1 MWTWS
6 PAKLVYVFWLKE
18 NRPKIFIRIWTD
30 CSWPFSAYGSFAV
43 KCKKNP
49 KTTFGLIGASCMNG
63 KNCRKYFIPIPTFP
77 IQSFHWTECQKCLN
91 MKMKF
96 NSYDLD
102 LFTISYLFTFCYN
115 QLFVYILFQLAVYLN
130 DEIWFLCNPLFVVIL

>member
-1 MWTWS
+1 MLWEIQKNTFFGANCQKVWQYFLE
-6 PAKLVYVFWLKE
+6 KINKFWVFFLSERVW
-18 NRPKIFIRIWTD
+18 
-30 CSWPFSAYGSFAV
+30 
-43 KCKKNP
+43 KNP

-96 NSYDLD
+96 NSYGLD

-115 QLFVYILFQLAVYLN
+115 HLFVYILFQLA
-130 DEIWFLCNPLFVVIL
+130 DEIWFLCNPLIVVIL

>member
-1 MWTWS
+1 MTQKNLQRAFPYYKINPS
-6 PAKLVYVFWLKE
+6 FYVISQVL
-18 NRPKIFIRIWTD
+18 
-30 CSWPFSAYGSFAV
+30 
-43 KCKKNP
+43 KNP

-96 NSYDLD
+96 NSYGLD

-130 DEIWFLCNPLFVVIL
+130 DEI